1 MTAKE
6 YLKQIRSISAKIE
19 NLKMEIVD
27 IESKLGVQGI
37 SYDKIPSTPNGE
49 DHRSKYIYKLIELR
63 DKYLDECRT
72 LAEKRA
78 DIIHT
83 IHKIDDIRFQQ
94 VLYYRY
100 VQGKT
105 FEDIS
110 DLMGYSL
117 VHIHRLHGW
126 ALQKAQDVI
135 ECYH

>member
-6 YLKQIRSISAKIE
+6 YLKQIRIISAKID

-72 LAEKRA
+72 LAEKREE
-78 DIIHT
+78 IIHT